1 MPTPTWAKEP
11 VAEVRWQDCGQEA
24 SEGQRVA
31 GSKGVLQDNS
41 QDRESHV
48 CKQIHGEKTQQT
60 LWLHEFVIFSI

>member
-11 VAEVRWQDCGQEA
+11 VVEVGGQHCGQEA

-31 GSKGVLQDNS
+31 SSKGVLQDGS

-48 CKQIHGEKTQQT
+48 RKQTDGEKT
-60 LWLHEFVIFSI
+60 